1 MDKISAIRRSANMAA
16 IRSKNTRPEIAVRRF
31 LFAAGLRFRL
41 HAKTLPGK
49 PDIIFR
55 SRRVVIFVH
64 GCFWH
69 GCTKCGDGRRR
80 VKSNSKYWMEKVR
93 GNRSRDARH
102 KRALRAEGWTCLTI
116 WECEV
121 SKPHR
126 LNRLLESILS
136 HSSI

>member
-1 MDKISAIRRSANMAA
+1 MDTITAIRRSANMAA
-16 IRSKNTRPEIAVRRF
+16 IRSKNTYPEIAVRRF

-41 HAKTLPGK
+41 HAKNLPGK

-69 GCTKCGDGRRR
+69 GCTKCVDGKRR
-80 VKSNSKYWMEKVR
+80 VKSNSKYWVEKVR
-93 GNRSRDARH
+93 GNRLRDAKH
-102 KRALRAEGWTCLTI
+102 KRALRAEGWRCLTI

-121 SKPHR
+121 SKPR
-126 LNRLLESILS
+126 KLRQILDAVVS
-136 HSSI
+136 HSSE